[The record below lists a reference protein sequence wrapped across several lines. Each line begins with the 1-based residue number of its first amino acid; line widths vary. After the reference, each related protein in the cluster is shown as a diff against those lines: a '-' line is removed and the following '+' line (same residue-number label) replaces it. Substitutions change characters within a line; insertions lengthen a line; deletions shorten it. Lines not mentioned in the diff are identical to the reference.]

1 MQPSEGYVAG
11 SIPAGR
17 ATQPRV
23 DPGVLA
29 LAARLTLTGLPLL
42 AAALLAAC
50 SSSPR
55 APYPADR
62 DGPGTR
68 AHAELLAVPDAQP
81 RIEPLRVGGPNKPYE
96 VLGQAYEPMRTDQP
110 LRERGLASWYGRKF
124 HGRPTASGEIYDMY
138 AMTAAHKTLPLPC
151 YARVTN
157 LANGKSVVVRV
168 NDRGPFVTGRII
180 DLSYTAAAKLD
191 MLRNGTAFVEMRVI
205 TPGTPAAVVP
215 APIAPP
221 PALIGDAAAGNTA
234 AAPAGGLYLQAG
246 AFADSANARRQVERL
261 RSAGIE
267 NVFLLPTTSGGRT
280 LHRVRIGPIDSVAG
294 FDALSARL
302 ARIGIT
308 DARLAP
314 D

>member
-1 MQPSEGYVAG
+1 MSARRL
-11 SIPAGR
+11 PA
-17 ATQPRV
+17 
-23 DPGVLA
+23 A
-29 LAARLTLTGLPLL
+29 LITAL
-42 AAALLAAC
+42 AAALLAAGC
-50 SSSPR
+50 AGPRPTPSPSP
-55 APYPADR
+55 APVPAAPPPPADV
-62 DGPGTR
+62 
-68 AHAELLAVPDAQP
+68 AAIPDAIP
-81 RIEPLRVGGPNKPYE
+81 RSEPRSLRGNPPFYE
-96 VLGQAYEPMRTDQP
+96 VFGKRYAVLSTAEGHV
-110 LRERGLASWYGRKF
+110 ERGVASWYGPGF
-124 HGRPTASGEIYDMY
+124 HAAQTSTGEPYDMY

-221 PALIGDAAAGNTA
+221 PALIGDAAA
-234 AAPAGGLYLQAG
+234 APAGGLYLQAG

>member
-1 MQPSEGYVAG
+1 MSARRL
-11 SIPAGR
+11 PA
-17 ATQPRV
+17 
-23 DPGVLA
+23 A
-29 LAARLTLTGLPLL
+29 LTTAL
-42 AAALLAAC
+42 AAALLAAGC
-50 SSSPR
+50 AGPRPKPPPSP
-55 APYPADR
+55 APVPAAPPPPADV
-62 DGPGTR
+62 
-68 AHAELLAVPDAQP
+68 AAIPDAIP
-81 RIEPLRVGGPNKPYE
+81 RSEPRSLRGNPPFYE
-96 VLGQAYEPMRTDQP
+96 VFGKRYAVLSTAEGHV
-110 LRERGLASWYGRKF
+110 ERGVASWYGPGF
-124 HGRPTASGEIYDMY
+124 HAAQTSTGEPYDMY

-234 AAPAGGLYLQAG
+234 AAPAGDLYLQAG
-246 AFADSANARRQVERL
+246 AFADNANARRQVERL

-302 ARIGIT
+302 AQIGIT

>member
-1 MQPSEGYVAG
+1 MSARRL
-11 SIPAGR
+11 PA
-17 ATQPRV
+17 
-23 DPGVLA
+23 A
-29 LAARLTLTGLPLL
+29 LITAL
-42 AAALLAAC
+42 AAALLAAGC
-50 SSSPR
+50 AGPRPTPSPSP
-55 APYPADR
+55 APVPAAPPPPADV
-62 DGPGTR
+62 
-68 AHAELLAVPDAQP
+68 AAIPDAIP
-81 RIEPLRVGGPNKPYE
+81 RSEPRSLRGNPPFYE
-96 VLGQAYEPMRTDQP
+96 VFGKRYAVLSTAEGHV
-110 LRERGLASWYGRKF
+110 ERGVASWYGPGF
-124 HGRPTASGEIYDMY
+124 HAAQTSTGEPYDMY

-267 NVFLLPTTSGGRT
+267 NAFLLPTTSGGRT

>member
-1 MQPSEGYVAG
+1 MSARRL
-11 SIPAGR
+11 PA
-17 ATQPRV
+17 
-23 DPGVLA
+23 A
-29 LAARLTLTGLPLL
+29 LTTAL
-42 AAALLAAC
+42 AAALLAAGC
-50 SSSPR
+50 AGPRPKPSPSP
-55 APYPADR
+55 APVPAAPPPPADV
-62 DGPGTR
+62 
-68 AHAELLAVPDAQP
+68 AAIPDAIP
-81 RIEPLRVGGPNKPYE
+81 RSEPRSLRGNPPFYE
-96 VLGQAYEPMRTDQP
+96 VFGKRYAVLSTAEGHV
-110 LRERGLASWYGRKF
+110 ERGVASWYGPGF
-124 HGRPTASGEIYDMY
+124 HAAQTSTGEPYDMY

-302 ARIGIT
+302 AQIGIT

>member
-1 MQPSEGYVAG
+1 MSARRL
-11 SIPAGR
+11 PA
-17 ATQPRV
+17 
-23 DPGVLA
+23 A
-29 LAARLTLTGLPLL
+29 LTTAL
-42 AAALLAAC
+42 AAALLAAGC
-50 SSSPR
+50 AGPRPKPPPSP
-55 APYPADR
+55 APVPAAPPPPADV
-62 DGPGTR
+62 
-68 AHAELLAVPDAQP
+68 AAIPDAIP
-81 RIEPLRVGGPNKPYE
+81 RSEPRSLRGNPPFYE
-96 VLGQAYEPMRTDQP
+96 VFGKRYAVLSTAEGHV
-110 LRERGLASWYGRKF
+110 ERGVASWYGPGF
-124 HGRPTASGEIYDMY
+124 HAAQTSTGEPYDMY

-302 ARIGIT
+302 AQIGIT

>member
-1 MQPSEGYVAG
+1 MSARRL
-11 SIPAGR
+11 PA
-17 ATQPRV
+17 
-23 DPGVLA
+23 A
-29 LAARLTLTGLPLL
+29 LTTAL
-42 AAALLAAC
+42 AAALLAAGC
-50 SSSPR
+50 AGPRPTPSPSP
-55 APYPADR
+55 APVPAAPPPPADV
-62 DGPGTR
+62 
-68 AHAELLAVPDAQP
+68 AAIPDAIP
-81 RIEPLRVGGPNKPYE
+81 RSEPRSLRGNPPFYE
-96 VLGQAYEPMRTDQP
+96 VFGKRYAVLSTAEGHV
-110 LRERGLASWYGRKF
+110 ERGVASWYGPGF
-124 HGRPTASGEIYDMY
+124 HAAQTSTGEPYDMY

-302 ARIGIT
+302 AQIGIT